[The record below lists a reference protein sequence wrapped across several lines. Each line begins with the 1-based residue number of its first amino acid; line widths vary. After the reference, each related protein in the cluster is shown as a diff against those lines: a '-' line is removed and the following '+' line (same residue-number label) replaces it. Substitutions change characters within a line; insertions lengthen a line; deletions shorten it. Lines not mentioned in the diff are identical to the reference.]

1 MGFDTERL
9 QLRGRL
15 AEAETRLRQ
24 MAMSIE
30 GDVAAVR
37 EMLPPFT
44 AIEELRAEHAAA
56 QAVELAGKHVE
67 YMGLQREIAAMR
79 KALGLQSAGDRMNS
93 VPRVG

>member
-24 MAMSIE
+24 MGLSIE

-37 EMLPPFT
+37 EMLPPF
-44 AIEELRAEHAAA
+44 APIEELRAETAAI

-67 YMGLQREIAAMR
+67 YMGLQREIAAMK
-79 KALGLQSAGDRMNS
+79 KALGL
-93 VPRVG
+93 

>member
-15 AEAETRLRQ
+15 AEAEARLRQ
-24 MAMSIE
+24 MALSIE

-37 EMLPPFT
+37 EMLPAFA
-44 AIEELRAEHAAA
+44 AIEDLRAEQAAI

-79 KALGLQSAGDRMNS
+79 KALGL
-93 VPRVG
+93 

>member
-15 AEAETRLRQ
+15 AEAETRMRQ
-24 MAMSIE
+24 MGLSIE
-30 GDVAAVR
+30 GDVSAVR
-37 EMLPPFT
+37 EMLPAFAP
-44 AIEELRAEHAAA
+44 IEELRAEQAAV

-79 KALGLQSAGDRMNS
+79 RAMGL
-93 VPRVG
+93 